1 MEIALIKH
9 FAAALFVPVHSAIYD
24 AYIYTILCTHVCMY
38 TYVHIVFGIWIT
50 R

>member
-24 AYIYTILCTHVCMY
+24 AYICIYHTLHTCLYV
-38 TYVHIVFGIWIT
+38 YVHIVFGIWIT